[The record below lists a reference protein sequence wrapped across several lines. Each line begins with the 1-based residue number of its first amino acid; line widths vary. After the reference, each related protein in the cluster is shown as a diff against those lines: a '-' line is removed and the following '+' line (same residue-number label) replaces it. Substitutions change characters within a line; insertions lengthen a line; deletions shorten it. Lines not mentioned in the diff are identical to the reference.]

1 MGTVEEMKLIILI
14 PMFVLLNIS
23 CGKHFLIEVESDG
36 MEKSMEVDMATD
48 VAVAASPVTD
58 DSMAIHMDPAPAVD
72 TMDPPMD
79 DTAAEEDEESR
90 RRRRR
95 YRRRRRFRSGLE

>member
-1 MGTVEEMKLIILI
+1 
-14 PMFVLLNIS
+14 
-23 CGKHFLIEVESDG
+23 
-36 MEKSMEVDMATD
+36 MATD

-58 DSMAIHMDPAPAVD
+58 DSMVIHMDPAPAVD

-95 YRRRRRFRSGLE
+95 YRRRLNTDQQQESSIFLTFRRRFRSGFE